1 LRYQPLPPRIQI
13 TIDRLASTIR
23 AQNPSRAAD
32 FEVFGRNLANLR
44 EQGRR
49 GGTQADR
56 AESATTASLRAWAR
70 DINRDA
76 ASGSPMLNETLASR
90 DDNTQAA
97 LRLLR
102 DSRVS
107 FSRLT
112 GNLMNANTAAV
123 QPAVNTAIRE
133 AAETR
138 DYIAAL
144 TSKINS
150 ALANR

>member
-1 LRYQPLPPRIQI
+1 MRYQTLPPRIQI

-49 GGTQADR
+49 IGAQADC
-56 AESATTASLRAWAR
+56 AESAATAYFRAWAR

-76 ASGSPMLNETLASR
+76 ASGSPVPDETLAS
-90 DDNTQAA
+90 
-97 LRLLR
+97 
-102 DSRVS
+102 
-107 FSRLT
+107 
-112 GNLMNANTAAV
+112 NLMNANTAAV